1 MQSNRSRSKSRFSN
15 ENIGCIWNV
24 FLCFS
29 IMFWRRMNEENGE
42 GGNTFQFPFCF
53 SILLVN
59 ITFSYVLSYFRHKEV
74 YLLHTYVLLNSLVF
88 DIFEA
93 AWQMY
98 AWTRFQPTVFIFVML
113 ILFYITNSFSWRP
126 DSQNCPSYKINFTFF
141 RKLSSHHCWGTGL

>member
-29 IMFWRRMNEENGE
+29 IMFWRRMNEEKGE

-59 ITFSYVLSYFRHKEV
+59 ITFSYALSYFRHKEV
-74 YLLHTYVLLNSLVF
+74 HIYN
-88 DIFEA
+88 I
-93 AWQMY
+93 
-98 AWTRFQPTVFIFVML
+98 WTTL
-113 ILFYITNSFSWRP
+113 
-126 DSQNCPSYKINFTFF
+126 
-141 RKLSSHHCWGTGL
+141 